1 MSAEAARI
9 ISIIS
14 NRKKTNKTTILL
26 GTIQSLSPLTV
37 KFDDINFNITSL
49 LINPHLLSH
58 TKTGD
63 IYSPVMNLPDATIEI
78 DSELKVGDRVAGA
91 AAGGSWYVILC
102 KVVKA

>member
-9 ISIIS
+9 ITTIS
-14 NRKKTNKTTILL
+14 KRKKTTGTAILL

-37 KFDDINFNITSL
+37 RFDNINFDITSL

-58 TKTGD
+58 TRTGN
-63 IYSPVMNLPDATIEI
+63 IYSPVMDLPEATIEI
-78 DSELKVGDRVAGA
+78 DAELKVGDRVAGV